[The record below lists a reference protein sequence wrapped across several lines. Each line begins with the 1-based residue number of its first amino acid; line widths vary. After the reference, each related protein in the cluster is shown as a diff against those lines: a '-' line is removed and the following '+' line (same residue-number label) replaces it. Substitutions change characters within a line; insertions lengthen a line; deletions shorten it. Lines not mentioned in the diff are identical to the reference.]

1 MWNSLYVQCENLGR
15 DSLAWY
21 LEFNTFHICPFAT
34 GWPKTQINEMELFL
48 SLLHEGKCGH
58 HCFFM
63 KYGSICHSLIYI
75 KTDIFLPESMEFS
88 VSPLSGW
95 KCSLRQSVTSIFQGE
110 KANGDFSGRSMVI
123 SALPK
128 NFSLWNHWFFFFFCK
143 TWASMSVHEC
153 SSEACV
159 CVCFCMGGWWSLAHH
174 KQGNECKRKWD
185 MQQTEEES
193 GGVQRRGSLNE
204 TLAQCPCPGW
214 KRGKGGY

>member
-21 LEFNTFHICPFAT
+21 LEFTTFHICPFAT
-34 GWPKTQINEMELFL
+34 GCPKTQINEMELFL

-110 KANGDFSGRSMVI
+110 KANGDISGRSMVI

-128 NFSLWNHWFFFFFCK
+128 NFSLWNHWFFFFFFSVRLERVCLY
-143 TWASMSVHEC
+143 MSVLVRPVF
-153 SSEACV
+153 V
-159 CVCFCMGGWWSLAHH
+159 CVSVWEDGGLLQTINKEMNAR
-174 KQGNECKRKWD
+174 GNETCSK
-185 MQQTEEES
+185 
-193 GGVQRRGSLNE
+193 QRRNQEVCREGE
-204 TLAQCPCPGW
+204 V
-214 KRGKGGY
+214 